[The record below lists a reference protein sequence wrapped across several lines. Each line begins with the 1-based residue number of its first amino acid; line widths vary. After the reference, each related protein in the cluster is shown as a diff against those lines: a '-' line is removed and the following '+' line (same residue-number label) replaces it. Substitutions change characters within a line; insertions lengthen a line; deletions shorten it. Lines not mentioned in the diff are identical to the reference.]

1 MKNNN
6 TYMLSRALQHVV
18 LDCIPNTTRTP
29 YSALYV
35 TRMSGPN
42 YFLTSSTFLFAES
55 LTKNQLDSVTGV
67 SINCK
72 NSVGKS
78 VWPYRIMVHNGTV
91 NSNRIFKYIMKILK
105 QSK

>member
-1 MKNNN
+1 MKLNN
-6 TYMLSRALQHVV
+6 TYTLSRALQHLI
-18 LDCIPNTTRTP
+18 LDCVLTTSRAP

-35 TRMSGPN
+35 TNMSFPN
-42 YFLTSSTFLFAES
+42 YFITDSTFIFADS
-55 LTKNQLDSVTGV
+55 LTKEQWDSVTGV

-72 NSVGKS
+72 NSMGKS

-91 NSNRIFKYIMKILK
+91 NSNRIFKCIIKMLK